1 MTEIERLT
9 KELDALMGETAPEK
23 RARFDEVVAR
33 LKELNGPEV
42 QEKMKPVIEHQLS
55 LAREE
60 GEMVKETIMR
70 HQMDGTTYKLIPWS
84 YIAREYFHKTPGWLQ
99 QRING
104 QQVRGKVYTL
114 NAEQRA
120 TLSRALGEICSKIG
134 SYRLAL
140 A

>member
-9 KELDALMGETAPEK
+9 KELDSLMGETAPEK
-23 RARFDEVVAR
+23 RQRFNEVVAR
-33 LKELNGPEV
+33 LKELNGLEV
-42 QEKMKPVIEHQLS
+42 QAKMKPVIEHQLAV
-55 LAREE
+55 ARQE
-60 GEMVKETIMR
+60 GEMVKGIMR
-70 HQMDGTTYKLIPWS
+70 QQMDDTTYKLIPWS

-104 QQVRGKVYTL
+104 QPVRGKVYTL
-114 NAEQRA
+114 NTEQKA
-120 TLSRALGEICSKIG
+120 VLNRALSEICNKIG